1 MFAPWRLIATSRT
14 RMVGDAFAIERI
26 THGPAYARPE
36 RTLAF
41 IPQGISTMNKTELV
55 DAVAADADL
64 SKADAS
70 RAVDAMIDSVT
81 SALKKGD
88 KVSLVGFGV
97 FSVRERAARQGR
109 NPKTG
114 QSITIPAG
122 KTPGFKAGKALKDAV
137 N

>member
-1 MFAPWRLIATSRT
+1 
-14 RMVGDAFAIERI
+14 
-26 THGPAYARPE
+26 
-36 RTLAF
+36 
-41 IPQGISTMNKTELV
+41 MNKSDLV
-55 DAVAADADL
+55 DAVAAQADI

-70 RAVDAMIDSVT
+70 NAVDAVVDSIT
-81 SALKKGD
+81 GALKKGD

-114 QSITIPAG
+114 QSIQIPSG
-122 KTPGFKAGKALKDAV
+122 QTPGFKAGKALKDAV

>member
-1 MFAPWRLIATSRT
+1 
-14 RMVGDAFAIERI
+14 
-26 THGPAYARPE
+26 
-36 RTLAF
+36 
-41 IPQGISTMNKTELV
+41 MNKSDLI
-55 DAVAADADL
+55 DAVAAQADI

-70 RAVDAMIDSVT
+70 RAVDAVVDSIT
-81 SALKKGD
+81 NALKKGD

-97 FSVRERAARQGR
+97 FSVRKRAARQGR

-114 QSITIPAG
+114 QSIKIPAG